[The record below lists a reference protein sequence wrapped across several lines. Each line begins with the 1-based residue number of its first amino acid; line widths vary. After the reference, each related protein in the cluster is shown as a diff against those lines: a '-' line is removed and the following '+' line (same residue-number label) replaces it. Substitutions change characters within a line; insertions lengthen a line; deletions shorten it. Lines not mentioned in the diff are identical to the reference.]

1 MIENHPLCP
10 KKHPLVVRNSKYGK
24 FFGCLTYPNH
34 KIVVERP
41 DCVKGH
47 IMMLRKGPYGEFF
60 GCINYPNCKET
71 YDFEVKDKRYHA
83 KLWEEFNKLK
93 HFKEEKDENN
103 LEHNI
108 SSRVSGFERMKQY
121 GNYQN
126 RYQREASEYK
136 NKPKPRIISR
146 NYKEELKKN
155 NQQGNFTIE
164 GVKDK
169 NSPKSDMRLPKG
181 LSNEEK
187 KEYKRLYESEY
198 SNHIL
203 VKKPGHLLKQY
214 LQDSIEH
221 RRILG
226 SNDFL

>member
-1 MIENHPLCP
+1 MIKNHPLCP

-41 DCVKGH
+41 DCPKGH

-83 KLWEEFNKLK
+83 KLWEEFNKSK
-93 HFKEEKDENN
+93 YFKEETDEYE

-108 SSRVSGFERMKQY
+108 ASKVSKRDHNQF

-126 RYQREASEYK
+126 KYQREASEYK
-136 NKPKPRIISR
+136 NKIKPKKNSR
-146 NYKEELKKN
+146 NYKEDLKKYN
-155 NQQGNFTIE
+155 EKGNFTIE

-169 NSPKSDMRLPKG
+169 NSPKLDMRLPKG
-181 LSNEEK
+181 LSKEEEK
-187 KEYKRLYESEY
+187 EYIRLYESEY

-226 SNDFL
+226 SNNAL

>member
-41 DCVKGH
+41 DCPKGH

-60 GCINYPNCKET
+60 GCINYPDCKET
-71 YDFEVKDKRYHA
+71 YDFEIKDKKYHA
-83 KLWEEFNKLK
+83 KLWEEFNKSK
-93 HFKEEKDENN
+93 YFKEEKDEYN
-103 LEHNI
+103 LEHNMAP
-108 SSRVSGFERMKQY
+108 RVSKRNNNQF

-126 RYQREASEYK
+126 KYQREASEYK
-136 NKPKPRIISR
+136 NKIKPRKISR
-146 NYKEELKKN
+146 NYKEELKKYN
-155 NQQGNFTIE
+155 EQGNFTIE
-164 GVKDK
+164 AVTDK
-169 NSPKSDMRLPKG
+169 NSPKLDMRLPKG
-181 LSNEEK
+181 LSQEEEK
-187 KEYKRLYESEY
+187 EYIRLYESEY

-226 SNDFL
+226 SNNPL

>member
-41 DCVKGH
+41 DCPKGH

-60 GCINYPNCKET
+60 GCINYPNCEET

-83 KLWEEFNKLK
+83 KLWEEFNKSK
-93 HFKEEKDENN
+93 YFKEEKDEYNQ
-103 LEHNI
+103 EHNI
-108 SSRVSGFERMKQY
+108 ASKVSKRNANQFV
-121 GNYQN
+121 NYQN
-126 RYQREASEYK
+126 KYQREASEYK
-136 NKPKPRIISR
+136 NRIKPRKVSR
-146 NYKEELKKN
+146 NYKEELKKYN
-155 NQQGNFTIE
+155 EQGNYSIE
-164 GVKDK
+164 GIKDK
-169 NSPKSDMRLPKG
+169 NSPKLDMRLPKG
-181 LSNEEK
+181 LSKEEEK
-187 KEYKRLYESEY
+187 EYIRLYESEY

-226 SNDFL
+226 SNNAL

>member
-1 MIENHPLCP
+1 MIKNHPLCP

-41 DCVKGH
+41 DCPKGH

-83 KLWEEFNKLK
+83 KLWEEFNKSK
-93 HFKEEKDENN
+93 YFKEETDEYE

-108 SSRVSGFERMKQY
+108 ASKVSKRDHNQF

-126 RYQREASEYK
+126 KYQREASEYK
-136 NKPKPRIISR
+136 NKIKPRKISR
-146 NYKEELKKN
+146 NYKEDLKKYN
-155 NQQGNFTIE
+155 EKGNFTIE

-169 NSPKSDMRLPKG
+169 NSPKLDMRLPKG
-181 LSNEEK
+181 LSKEEEK
-187 KEYKRLYESEY
+187 EYIRLYESEY
-198 SNHIL
+198 SYHIL

-226 SNDFL
+226 SNNAL